1 MLSRWHGGRIVA
13 GAALVLVTVSAC
25 GPSGGGAA
33 AAASP
38 SSSGGSSQLVSCLRS
53 HGVNVPASAGSS
65 TVRSALQ
72 NLSAS
77 QRTTAIQACHQY
89 LGAGGFQHRS
99 GGQPPANG

>member
-1 MLSRWHGGRIVA
+1 
-13 GAALVLVTVSAC
+13 
-25 GPSGGGAA
+25 
-33 AAASP
+33 
-38 SSSGGSSQLVSCLRS
+38 
-53 HGVNVPASAGSS
+53 VNVPASAGSS
-65 TVRSALQ
+65 TVHSALQ